1 MRGGTLYGRYE
12 WSWVGDRMWRKT
24 RMANAGSS
32 CVGTDPNR
40 NWDFHWGEA
49 GSSTNPCSDS
59 FQGHAPANQPSVAA
73 VQKYICGAGLVS
85 YINFRAAVERTRDR
99 PRPAL
104 AHLQRCR

>member
-40 NWDFHWGEA
+40 NWDFHWRRPPTEHGPF
-49 GSSTNPCSDS
+49 TNRS
-59 FQGHAPANQPSVAA
+59 
-73 VQKYICGAGLVS
+73 
-85 YINFRAAVERTRDR
+85 RALSLLR
-99 PRPAL
+99 L
-104 AHLQRCR
+104 Y